1 LALRHDLLEQAFHL
15 ALRERGKPKQ
25 ASLRR
30 AVSSAYYALF
40 HLLVTDG
47 ATVLA
52 PVQPPG
58 LRNLISRAFSHSRM
72 RQVCTGLIRGNSA
85 QTGNKA
91 IPRATRELLQMPLDP
106 SVVVVIQAF
115 IDLQE
120 ARHDA
125 DYDLSLRW
133 NRLQVLELL
142 KAAQQA
148 FQEWVTI
155 RKTANSAVVL
165 AAMLLQNE
173 WAR

>member
-1 LALRHDLLEQAFHL
+1 
-15 ALRERGKPKQ
+15 
-25 ASLRR
+25 
-30 AVSSAYYALF
+30 
-40 HLLVTDG
+40 
-47 ATVLA
+47 
-52 PVQPPG
+52 
-58 LRNLISRAFSHSRM
+58 
-72 RQVCTGLIRGNSA
+72 
-85 QTGNKA
+85 
-91 IPRATRELLQMPLDP
+91 MPLDP